1 VCVCTAVARG
11 GMMLAGHK
19 FRKGKKAVEE
29 EVNGFFMEEEEEVAV
44 SDASSIGM
52 ASSDS
57 STGEIVVGE
66 GGAFS
71 SLQAA
76 SQRK

>member
-1 VCVCTAVARG
+1 MAVARS
-11 GMMLAGHK
+11 GMMPAGHG
-19 FRKGKKAVEE
+19 FRKGKASAVE
-29 EVNGFFMEEEEEVAV
+29 EVNGFFMEEEEAV
-44 SDASSIGM
+44 SDASSIGV

-57 STGEIVVGE
+57 STGELVVRE

-76 SQRK
+76 FKRK

>member
-1 VCVCTAVARG
+1 MAVARG
-11 GMMLAGHK
+11 GMMLAGHR

-29 EVNGFFMEEEEEVAV
+29 EVNRFFMEEEEVAV
-44 SDASSIGM
+44 SDASSIGV